1 MIYRDLRDFVAGLEA
16 SGELARVRE
25 PVSARLEM
33 TAVSDFVLRQGGPAL
48 LFENPVGYKI
58 PVLANLFGTGGRVAR
73 GMGAA
78 DVGELRDIGELLA
91 NLKEPEP
98 PKGVRDAGRLLQLAK
113 ALWTMRPATVAR
125 APCREVVLDGEAIDL
140 GRLPV
145 QTCWPEDAGPLITWG
160 LVITRGPQ
168 GGPGARKR
176 QNLGIY
182 RQ

>member
-1 MIYRDLRDFVAGLEA
+1 MTYRDLRDFITGLEG
-16 SGELARVRE
+16 SGELVRVAE
-25 PVSARLEM
+25 PVSTRLEM

-58 PVLANLFGTGGRVAR
+58 PVLANLFGTSGRVAR
-73 GMGAA
+73 GMGATG
-78 DVGELRDIGELLA
+78 VGELRDIGELLA

-113 ALWTMRPATVAR
+113 ALWTMRPHAVAR
-125 APCREVVLDGEAIDL
+125 APCREVVLDGDAIDL

-160 LVITRGPQ
+160 LVITRG
-168 GGPGARKR
+168 
-176 QNLGIY
+176 
-182 RQ
+182 